1 MATIASPQNV
11 NLKSP
16 PDAFVF
22 STFSRSGLGLAQP
35 VPAILRISPIPRLSE
50 TEGKG

>member
-1 MATIASPQNV
+1 
-11 NLKSP
+11 
-16 PDAFVF
+16 
-22 STFSRSGLGLAQP
+22 LGLAQP